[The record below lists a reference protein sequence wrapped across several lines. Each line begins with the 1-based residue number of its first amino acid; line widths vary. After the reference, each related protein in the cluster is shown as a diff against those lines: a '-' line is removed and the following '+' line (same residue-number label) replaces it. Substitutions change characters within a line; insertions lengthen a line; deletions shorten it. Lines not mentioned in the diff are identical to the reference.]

1 MSASTEQSMK
11 VNINKKRV
19 IFNNLKKI
27 KTIKYSSK
35 TTD

>member
-1 MSASTEQSMK
+1 MSTGREQSMK
-11 VNINKKRV
+11 VNTNKKRV
-19 IFNNLKKI
+19 IFNSLKKI